1 MKWRWWQL
9 FNIMYAKI
17 NLKPKSPPNRIS
29 PSFWL
34 SAGSLWHSLT
44 YKHITMI
51 SAFISHGIL
60 PCVQICI
67 SRYMPVSMVPFF
79 YKDTSHFG
87 LRHILLWYDLILTN
101 YTCNDLF
108 PTKITLGVGVLGVR
122 TEENSSTPNSFLDG
136 SSWIKCRGP
145 WSWKRKQL
153 HLYFHESF
161 AKIQHFL
168 QWWMS
173 AIKHSSINNT
183 RILSPVEITD
193 ISDHITAVSDILQY
207 PLRSPVLSESFDLS
221 STLLFN
227 AIIKQHLGYYIITL
241 SKKIISEPYF
251 HRISFF
257 GNVDF

>member
-1 MKWRWWQL
+1 MTSFQL
-9 FNIMYAKI
+9 
-17 NLKPKSPPNRIS
+17 R
-29 PSFWL
+29 
-34 SAGSLWHSLT
+34 SLW
-44 YKHITMI
+44 
-51 SAFISHGIL
+51 G
-60 PCVQICI
+60 
-67 SRYMPVSMVPFF
+67 
-79 YKDTSHFG
+79 
-87 LRHILLWYDLILTN
+87 W
-101 YTCNDLF
+101 
-108 PTKITLGVGVLGVR
+108 GVLGVR

-241 SKKIISEPYF
+241 SKKIIWEPYF